1 MNQSNN
7 PLGERTKAARKA
19 LNDSFKQREQPRLLW
34 ASKEDGTAI
43 RTRKGYRAKPAVQK
57 RKATLT
63 EAQDN
68 AIGRAIRRRQNKRMR
83 GWLPHA
89 QR

>member
-1 MNQSNN
+1 MQRMTKE
-7 PLGERTKAARKA
+7 ERAIRDA
-19 LNDSFKQREQPRLLW
+19 DFKNRERPRLLW
-34 ASKEDGTAI
+34 DSTREGPAI
-43 RTRKGYRAKPAVQK
+43 AVVDAQGRKHYDAKPIVQK

-68 AIGRAIRRRQNKRMR
+68 AIGRALRRRQHKAER

-89 QR
+89 KR